1 MDRQINKQG
10 FTYRA
15 MLAVGS
21 TWLMLAFQ
29 GLAMRALGRVDL
41 ELLVTICVVTSVAS
55 LIAGLLSAALIRN
68 NFLAMVVV
76 SQLIATA
83 LVGFVARL

>member
-1 MDRQINKQG
+1 MDRQISKRG

-15 MLAVGS
+15 MLAVGL

-55 LIAGLLSAALIRN
+55 LVAGSLSAALIRN